1 MEEEGTGPRRRLLRT
16 DALTWRQANSQFQA
30 RQATLKL
37 DKDHKDID
45 EDGTED
51 LRQADREEHRMDIKR
66 IGLQIA
72 NESEVSKIMI

>member
-1 MEEEGTGPRRRLLRT
+1 MGL
-16 DALTWRQANSQFQA
+16 AWRQANSQFQA
-30 RQATLKL
+30 RPATFKL
-37 DKDHKDID
+37 DKDYKDID

-72 NESEVSKIMI
+72 NESEVSKIMIWKDTFKQYL